1 VDIKEYISSG
11 ILEAYLLGG
20 VSPQEKKEV
29 EEAAE
34 KYPEI
39 KKELRAIEDG
49 LFHYASKFSK
59 NAPISLKK
67 KVMNAIEK
75 ANKSEKK
82 GIEPKEKVVAI
93 NKMESAP
100 YMVAASIT
108 FALICALTAGVFWQK
123 WQHAEEKISALQQE
137 KAKIAGNINIAK
149 LSMEEKFK
157 NDSIQLAQA
166 KEELS
171 MVMDSST
178 AKVHLKG
185 MSPSPSSTAVVL
197 WNKNSQDV
205 FINVKNLPQ
214 PPDSMQYQ
222 LWALYKGKPTNAGMI
237 EMSDSEPY
245 HRMKPVPK
253 AEAFAITME
262 KKGGSEKPDMKAM
275 YMMGKL

>member
-67 KVMNAIEK
+67 KVMNAIDKAEK
-75 ANKSEKK
+75 SDRK
-82 GIEPKEKVVAI
+82 GIEPKTKAVAV
-93 NKMESAP
+93 NKTESTP

-108 FALICALTAGVFWQK
+108 FALICALAAGIFWQK
-123 WQHAEEKISALQQE
+123 WRHAEEKILTFQQE
-137 KAKIAGNINIAK
+137 NNKMAAK
-149 LSMEEKFK
+149 LNIMKSSMEEKLK
-157 NDSIQLAQA
+157 SDSAQFAQA
-166 KEELS
+166 REELQ
-171 MVMDSST
+171 MVMDSGT

-185 MSPSPSSTAVVL
+185 MSLSPSSSAIVL
-197 WNKNSQDV
+197 WNKNTEDV
-205 FINVKNLPQ
+205 FINLKGLPD

-222 LWALYKGKPTNAGMI
+222 LWALHKGKPTDAGMI
-237 EMSDSEPY
+237 EMSGSEPY
-245 HRMKPVPK
+245 HRMKPVSK
-253 AEAFAITME
+253 AEAFAITLE
-262 KKGGSEKPDMKAM
+262 RKGGSEKPDMDAM
-275 YMMGKL
+275 YLMGKL